1 MDINFNETR
10 LKLSERLGWWSVV
23 LSLRV
28 NNLVYTKLV
37 VCMCAFSITI
47 QGLQQKVEQI
57 FISFYFFFPIRI
69 SMLY

>member
-28 NNLVYTKLV
+28 SNVVYTELV
-37 VCMCAFSITI
+37 VRMCACSITI
-47 QGLQQKVEQI
+47 QGLHQKIGQI
-57 FISFYFFFPIRI
+57 FISFYFCFAN
-69 SMLY
+69 

>member
-28 NNLVYTKLV
+28 SNVVYTELV
-37 VCMCAFSITI
+37 VRMCAFSITI

-57 FISFYFFFPIRI
+57 LILF
-69 SMLY
+69 

>member
-28 NNLVYTKLV
+28 SNVVYTKLV
-37 VCMCAFSITI
+37 VCMCACSITI

-57 FISFYFFFPIRI
+57 FISFYFCFAN
-69 SMLY
+69 